1 MKNKK
6 KIVLGFLF
14 ILLLLFTIG
23 FIALK
28 NITYQPSSSA
38 IQAATTNSSY
48 QVKET
53 TDGVY
58 FKPNQK
64 TFPISVIFYQGALVN
79 QKSYSIWASKLASEG
94 YPVYLIHHP
103 FNLAVTSKNKA
114 QSIIKEYNIT
124 DYVIGGH
131 SLGGVMASRYAHD
144 KQMNPT
150 TDTGLLRG
158 VFFLASY
165 PDSKGNLKNSALP
178 VLSVTGS
185 NDGVLNQKSYLES
198 KNFLP
203 ENSIYSSIQG
213 GNHAGFGSY
222 GNQKGDNQASI
233 SNKEQQIELYST
245 LSSWLNTI
253 KE

>member
-1 MKNKK
+1 MKKK
-6 KIVLGFLF
+6 NKIVLGFLLT
-14 ILLLLFTIG
+14 LLLLFAIG
-23 FIALK
+23 FAALK
-28 NITYQPSSSA
+28 NFTYQPSLSA
-38 IQAATTNSSY
+38 IEAATTHSSY

-53 TDGVY
+53 TDGVL
-58 FKPNQK
+58 FKPNKK
-64 TFPISVIFYQGALVN
+64 TLPLSIIFYQGALVN

-103 FNLAVTSKNKA
+103 LNLAVTNKNKA
-114 QSIIKEYNIT
+114 QSLVNTYTIK

-131 SLGGVMASRYAHD
+131 SLGGVMASRYAHN
-144 KQMNPT
+144 KQIDPT
-150 TDTGLLRG
+150 TDMGHLRG

-165 PDSKGNLKNSALP
+165 PDSKGSLKNTALP

-185 NDGVLNQKSYLES
+185 NDGLLNQKSYLES

-203 ENSIYSSIQG
+203 QNSIYSSIEG

-222 GNQKGDNQASI
+222 GNQKGDNQAVI
-233 SNKEQQIELYST
+233 SNKEQQNKLYST

-253 KE
+253 RD

>member
-1 MKNKK
+1 MKKK
-6 KIVLGFLF
+6 NKIVLGFLLT
-14 ILLLLFTIG
+14 LLLLFTIG
-23 FIALK
+23 FAALK
-28 NITYQPSSSA
+28 NFTYQPSLSA
-38 IQAATTNSSY
+38 IEAATTHSSY

-53 TDGVY
+53 TDGVL
-58 FKPNQK
+58 FKPNKK
-64 TFPISVIFYQGALVN
+64 TLPLSIIFYQGALVN

-103 FNLAVTSKNKA
+103 LNLAVTNKNKA
-114 QSIIKEYNIT
+114 QSLVKTYTIK

-131 SLGGVMASRYAHD
+131 SLGGVMASRYAHN
-144 KQMNPT
+144 KQIDPT
-150 TDTGLLRG
+150 TDMGHLRG

-165 PDSKGNLKNSALP
+165 PDSKGSLKNTALP

-185 NDGVLNQKSYLES
+185 NDGLLNQKSYLES

-203 ENSIYSSIQG
+203 QNSIYSSIEG

-222 GNQKGDNQASI
+222 GNQKGDNQAVI
-233 SNKEQQIELYST
+233 SNKEQQNKLYST

-253 KE
+253 RD